1 MESEIIP
8 TSEFSHTLD
17 PYWTLGVQANSL
29 SILVETKRM
38 MTPMDQ
44 DVSEDLVEA
53 GRGYESLFVPALFQ
67 AWTKHLVEGAEIQE
81 GSHVLDVACGTG
93 VLARNAFAR
102 TGANG
107 RVVGA
112 DPAPGMLA
120 AANEIEPAIDWVLCS
135 AEALDVDDGSFDCV
149 ISQFGMM
156 FFKDRQKSAEEMF
169 RALKPGGSLAIAVW
183 RSVEHNPAYADIISV
198 LEEQVGTAA
207 ANALRLPYSLGNSDE
222 VTAVLEGGGF
232 ADITV
237 EAKTETAT
245 FPSSRQMVEAELRG
259 WLPLF
264 DIFLSEDKINEVLI
278 ESDKTLGKYA
288 GPSGEAVFPSSAHLF
303 TARKI

>member
-1 MESEIIP
+1 MNQEISE
-8 TSEFSHTLD
+8 E
-17 PYWTLGVQANSL
+17 
-29 SILVETKRM
+29 
-38 MTPMDQ
+38 
-44 DVSEDLVEA
+44 LVEA
-53 GRGYESLFVPALFQ
+53 GRGYEKLFVPALFE
-67 AWTKHLVEGAEIQE
+67 AWTQHLVDGAGIRE

-93 VLARNAFAR
+93 VLARNALAR
-102 TGANG
+102 AGASG

-120 AANEIEPAIDWVLCS
+120 AAREIEPSIDWVLCS
-135 AEALDVDDGSFDCV
+135 AEALDVANETFDCV

-156 FFKDRQKSAEEMF
+156 FFEDRRKAADEML

-207 ANALRLPYSLGNSDE
+207 ADALRLPYSLGNAE
-222 VTAVLEGGGF
+222 TVTGVLEGSGF
-232 ADITV
+232 ADLTV
-237 EAKTETAT
+237 ESKTESAR

-264 DIFLSEDKINEVLI
+264 DIFLSDDKINEVLI
-278 ESDKTLGKYA
+278 ESDKRLGKYA
-288 GPSGEAVFPSSAHLF
+288 GPLGEAVFPTSAHIF
-303 TARKI
+303 TARKK

>member
-1 MESEIIP
+1 MQ
-8 TSEFSHTLD
+8 T
-17 PYWTLGVQANSL
+17 NSL
-29 SILVETKRM
+29 CDLVETTRM
-38 MTPMDQ
+38 VTPMDQ
-44 DVSEDLVEA
+44 DVSEDLVTA
-53 GRGYESLFVPALFQ
+53 GRGYESFFVPALFQ
-67 AWTKHLVEGAEIQE
+67 AWTKHLIEGAKIQE

-93 VLARNAFAR
+93 VLARNALAR

-135 AEALDVDDGSFDCV
+135 AEALDVDDEAFDSV

-183 RSVEHNPAYADIISV
+183 RSVKHNPAYADIISV

-207 ANALRLPYSLGNSDE
+207 ADASRLPYSLGDSDE
-222 VTAVLEGGGF
+222 VAAVLEKGGF
-232 ADITV
+232 ADIKV
-237 EAKTETAT
+237 EAKAETAT

-288 GPSGEAVFPSSAHLF
+288 GPSGEAVFPMSAHLF

>member
-1 MESEIIP
+1 M
-8 TSEFSHTLD
+8 
-17 PYWTLGVQANSL
+17 
-29 SILVETKRM
+29 
-38 MTPMDQ
+38 
-44 DVSEDLVEA
+44 
-53 GRGYESLFVPALFQ
+53 PALFE
-67 AWTKHLVEGAEIQE
+67 AWTKHLVDGAEVQE

-93 VLARNAFAR
+93 VLARAALAR
-102 TGANG
+102 IGGSG

-120 AANEIEPAIDWVLCS
+120 AANEKEPSIDWVLCS
-135 AEALDVDDGSFDCV
+135 AEALDVDDETFDSV

-156 FFKDRQKSAEEMF
+156 FFQNRQKSADEMF

-207 ANALRLPYSLGNSDE
+207 ADALRLPYCLGDADE
-222 VTAVLEGGGF
+222 VTALLESSGF

-237 EAKTETAT
+237 KAKTECAQ

-264 DIFLSEDKINEVLI
+264 DIFLNEDEIQNVLL

-288 GPSGEAVFPSSAHLF
+288 GPSGEATFPTSAHVF
-303 TARKI
+303 TARKG